1 MVKCKNIYMN
11 DTIKFSPK
19 HAHITYRISPA
30 IKTTVLFPV
39 DKVYNIGVTKLGLS
53 ISCKQEPSVIIIEKK
68 LPAKNK

>member
-30 IKTTVLFPV
+30 IKTTVLLPV

-53 ISCKQEPSVIIIEKK
+53 FSCKQEPSIIIIEKK